1 MREGLR
7 SDQLTSTCTQIFLS
21 EHFSENYRNRLDI
34 QENIDQMDDERPP
47 DPPDDRARGSA
58 TTSSEVCQGNDGK
71 TNLQKYLSNEMDDLE
86 LASSSLGQYVLT
98 RLLYGSP
105 EKVLKG
111 KNPETEGATE
121 SREHGSPT
129 PTNRLQQRKETND
142 KRQRESTGSTEKS
155 HVNKRPQFSNVL
167 AENTDSDITAKNESN
182 SDDENELNNS
192 ARRHKHS

>member
-1 MREGLR
+1 MTSSTRLR

-98 RLLYGSP
+98 RLCT
-105 EKVLKG
+105 V
-111 KNPETEGATE
+111 
-121 SREHGSPT
+121 H
-129 PTNRLQQRKETND
+129 RK
-142 KRQRESTGSTEKS
+142 K
-155 HVNKRPQFSNVL
+155 F
-167 AENTDSDITAKNESN
+167 
-182 SDDENELNNS
+182 
-192 ARRHKHS
+192 

>member
-1 MREGLR
+1 
-7 SDQLTSTCTQIFLS
+7 
-21 EHFSENYRNRLDI
+21 
-34 QENIDQMDDERPP
+34 MDEKRPP
-47 DPPDDRARGSA
+47 DPPDDPAKD
-58 TTSSEVCQGNDGK
+58 SEPTEHDVCQGNNGNKDL
-71 TNLQKYLSNEMDDLE
+71 NNEMDDFE
-86 LASSSLGQYVLT
+86 LASSPLGQHDLT

-121 SREHGSPT
+121 SREPGSPT
-129 PTNRLQQRKETND
+129 STNRLQQRKETND

-155 HVNKRPQFSNVL
+155 HVNKRPQFSNAL
-167 AENTDSDITAKNESN
+167 AENTDSDTTAKNESD